1 VSELIWIFPI
11 LVSVALVLGACRG
24 RDMGK
29 ILREA
34 SLSFIRLTVGIA
46 IVCAVLQLFL
56 LLVVR
61 VL

>member
-1 VSELIWIFPI
+1 MSELIWIVPI

-24 RDMGK
+24 RNMRK

-34 SLSFIRLTVGIA
+34 SFSFVRLTLGIA
-46 IVCAVLQLFL
+46 LVCVILQLFL